1 MLKIDMHVHTW
12 YSDSTASVNE
22 VLEVARR
29 KGLDGVA
36 ITDHHTL
43 LGAYEAQRISR
54 GLIII
59 PGEEIKT
66 KRGEILALGLTRPV
80 PKYLPINEALR
91 RIHLQGGLAIIPHPT
106 LPFFSKLKAK
116 DLMHLPIDG
125 LEAISAATPLPQHYL
140 KKNLELA
147 KNLGLIITAGSDS
160 HFPETV
166 GDAYTLVNSKTRKL
180 DDILHAIKQGRTA
193 IRGELSGVN
202 FQLRILIGM
211 LWHLLEYSFNRD

>member
-12 YSDSTASVNE
+12 YSDSTASVDD
-22 VLEVARR
+22 VLNVARR
-29 KGLDGVA
+29 KNLDGLA

-43 LGAYEAQRISR
+43 HGAREAQRKSR

-66 KRGEILALGLTRPV
+66 TNGEILALGLTRPI
-80 PKYLPINEALR
+80 PKNLSINETLKR
-91 RIHLQGGLAIIPHPT
+91 VRFQGGLAIIPHPT
-106 LPFFSKLKAK
+106 LPLFSKLKVN
-116 DLMHLPIDG
+116 DLEHLSIDG
-125 LEAISAATPLPQHYL
+125 LEAISAATPLPQYFL

-147 KNLGLIITAGSDS
+147 KNLNLPIIAGSDS

-166 GDAYTLVNSKTRKL
+166 GNEYTLVNSETREL
-180 DDILHAIKQGRTA
+180 DDILHAIKLGRTS

-202 FQLRILIGM
+202 LQLKMLIGM
-211 LWHLLEYSFNRD
+211 LRHLLECSFNRE